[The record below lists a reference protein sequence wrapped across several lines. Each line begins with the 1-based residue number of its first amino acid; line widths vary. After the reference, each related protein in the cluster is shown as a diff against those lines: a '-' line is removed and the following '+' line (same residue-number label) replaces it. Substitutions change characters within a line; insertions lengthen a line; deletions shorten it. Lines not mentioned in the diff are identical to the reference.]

1 MLLLMF
7 PKQSTAVLAPKVLVN
22 MLYPRCPEGTPH
34 RLEPYPCIYPSITSA
49 AASMFP
55 SCPPAGYQLGTLPI
69 HHITVLPA
77 GWVPYPSI
85 TSPACRRL
93 VIPPAGYVT
102 TPSCP
107 SHHRLARRLG
117 TGWVPAGYWLGTGW
131 VPYPSIT
138 SPACRRLG
146 TGWVAYPS
154 ITSPACPLAW
164 YRLATGWVPYPS
176 TTSPAC
182 SPAGYRLGSTGWVPY
197 PSITS
202 PACSPACSP
211 AGYRLGT
218 GWVPAGY
225 RLGTLP
231 IHHIPI
237 FPTGWV
243 LAGYRLGTHPSI
255 TSPAPPARYR
265 PIYGYVFVYIY
276 IYLYLYIYIHIYI
289 CIYIYLYIDIYIH
302 IYIYIYMGLGWLGD
316 PVFQRVSKLTLRVE
330 GVTVNKNNNATI
342 QRLGNPDLCM
352 NTCAYLFLF
361 LSMYIGIYICICSPP
376 PHALLK
382 LLFRRRAW
390 HWIWCGKSIRS
401 PR

>member
-182 SPAGYRLGSTGWVPY
+182 SPAGWYRLGPTHPLHHRL
-197 PSITS
+197 
-202 PACSPACSP
+202 AR
-211 AGYRLGT
+211 RLGT

-243 LAGYRLGTHPSI
+243 PAWYRLGTGWVPTHPTRHRLRRLGTGPYTDMCSYTYTYTYTYI
-255 TSPAPPARYR
+255 HTYT
-265 PIYGYVFVYIY
+265 YIY
-276 IYLYLYIYIHIYI
+276 TYAYTYIYTY
-289 CIYIYLYIDIYIH
+289 
-302 IYIYIYMGLGWLGD
+302 
-316 PVFQRVSKLTLRVE
+316 T
-330 GVTVNKNNNATI
+330 
-342 QRLGNPDLCM
+342 
-352 NTCAYLFLF
+352 
-361 LSMYIGIYICICSPP
+361 
-376 PHALLK
+376 
-382 LLFRRRAW
+382 
-390 HWIWCGKSIRS
+390 
-401 PR
+401 

>member
-55 SCPPAGYQLGTLPI
+55 CCPPAGYRLGTLPI
-69 HHITVLPA
+69 HHITGLPPAGHPA
-77 GWVPYPSI
+77 GWVCHHPLLSI
-85 TSPACRRL
+85 TSPSC
-93 VIPPAGYVT
+93 PPAGY
-102 TPSCP
+102 
-107 SHHRLARRLG
+107 RLG
-117 TGWVPAGYWLGTGW
+117 TGWVLAGY
-131 VPYPSIT
+131 
-138 SPACRRLG
+138 RLG
-146 TGWVAYPS
+146 TLPIHH
-154 ITSPACPLAW
+154 ITGLP
-164 YRLATGWVPYPS
+164 
-176 TTSPAC
+176 
-182 SPAGYRLGSTGWVPY
+182 PAGYRLGSLPIHLITGLPAGLVPAGYRLGTLPIHHITGLLAGWVVPAGSY

-276 IYLYLYIYIHIYI
+276 IYLYLYIYIHI
-289 CIYIYLYIDIYIH
+289 
-302 IYIYIYMGLGWLGD
+302 
-316 PVFQRVSKLTLRVE
+316 
-330 GVTVNKNNNATI
+330 
-342 QRLGNPDLCM
+342 
-352 NTCAYLFLF
+352 
-361 LSMYIGIYICICSPP
+361 
-376 PHALLK
+376 
-382 LLFRRRAW
+382 
-390 HWIWCGKSIRS
+390 
-401 PR
+401 